1 MKKIRHMREE
11 CIKDVVI
18 IFEFKE
24 STHFTVI
31 FFLLREEYILFN
43 FFPQVIIVSRH
54 HDALQSQAHSLSLS
68 VLKGQVSCLNSLI
81 NTWKMKPREI
91 NSNGIVCKNNIRNLK
106 KFDDS
111 PFVFYNY
118 QDILRIHW
126 HNWTCM
132 EPREISVI
140 LYWRKTW
147 HFQQFHQTSE
157 FPWFTYLLLCW
168 QTMELLKSESVTLH
182 KLTFNF
188 SFCIPQTIANF
199 FSKFFYFAIIG
210 IETNNFSLP
219 FRMCSLSTTFVKTKR
234 KKNVFTR
241 NLKKLFNT

>member
-81 NTWKMKPREI
+81 NTWNMKPREI
-91 NSNGIVCKNNIRNLK
+91 NSNGIVSKNNLK
-106 KFDDS
+106 KIDDS

-118 QDILRIHW
+118 EDILRIDW
-126 HNWTCM
+126 HNWTCL

-140 LYWRKTW
+140 LYRRKTW
-147 HFQQFHQTSE
+147 HLKQFHQTSE
-157 FPWFTYLLLCW
+157 FPRFTYLLLCW
-168 QTMELLKSESVTLH
+168 QTMKLLKSESVTLH

-199 FSKFFYFAIIG
+199 LIFIYLFC
-210 IETNNFSLP
+210 NNRNWNKQLFTSL
-219 FRMCSLSTTFVKTKR
+219 R
-234 KKNVFTR
+234 NIFTR
-241 NLKKLFNT
+241 NLKKLFST